1 MLSMVSVRFADGNAS
16 PLPVCQQK
24 NWHRQ
29 GSSDPIL
36 PYNKFINARHP
47 MQLQTS
53 ATQIDFYPVAG
64 GKRFVKRVIWHPG
77 AESEMIS
84 FSTVVKTDAMYSIRN
99 LIANGAEVTDFNTE
113 AYQGDDYSPVYC

>member
-1 MLSMVSVRFADGNAS
+1 
-16 PLPVCQQK
+16 
-24 NWHRQ
+24 
-29 GSSDPIL
+29 
-36 PYNKFINARHP
+36 

-53 ATQIDFYPVAG
+53 TTQIDFYPVAG
-64 GKRFVKRVIWHPG
+64 GKRFVKRVIWHTG
-77 AESEMIS
+77 AASEMIF